1 MSLRVCRCV
10 CVCSLSV
17 VGGIRQDA
25 PEDRR
30 FADKVTH
37 TRRVSTALDKA
48 AADAA
53 AVLSAA
59 AASSAA
65 EGSLDGAAAID
76 AAAAAA
82 SASAAAP
89 TPTPAPARSKPK
101 SRTLW
106 TPKVFD
112 RYPRVDF
119 PDNECPKE
127 IELFCFPSS
136 YEPGL
141 MHAPESHTFIL
152 TEADGTRVYGSVLK
166 VWEPLDEARL
176 EVIERGVQ
184 QGWESVNAAEAA
196 TALSL
201 SPSPS
206 PNPGSPR
213 ATSPTAPRGSISSS
227 VLLYV
232 PKCLVIVSHWPYF
245 SQFDRFLNC
254 LYKGISAPSESNPNF
269 VPLERV
275 VLNFILETP
284 LPPQGKFEVECRA
297 FMNPSLGAWV
307 NTNCPWGPHA
317 GASGVAGAHA
327 ASSGAMTAD
336 KKFLFSRPPPN
347 KLPLRDFP
355 LGTLFRWLSLE
366 NILML
371 YSAVLT
377 ERRILF
383 VSFFAPAAGN
393 ACMAV

>member
-1 MSLRVCRCV
+1 MCRCASV
-10 CVCSLSV
+10 AV

-25 PEDRR
+25 PEERR
-30 FADKVTH
+30 FADKQTH

-53 AVLSAA
+53 AVLAA
-59 AASSAA
+59 AAANGT

-76 AAAAAA
+76 AAAAASA
-82 SASAAAP
+82 ASAAAAASA
-89 TPTPAPARSKPK
+89 TPAPVASRKPK

-112 RYPRVDF
+112 RFPRTDF
-119 PDNECPKE
+119 PDSECPKE
-127 IELFCFPSS
+127 IELFCFPAA

-141 MHAPESHTFIL
+141 MHPPESHTFIL
-152 TEADGTRVYGSVLK
+152 TEADGTRVFGSVLK
-166 VWEPLDEARL
+166 VWEPLDETRL
-176 EVIERGVQ
+176 EIIERGVT
-184 QGWESVNAAEAA
+184 QGWDKVDAADAA
-196 TALSL
+196 AALSL
-201 SPSPS
+201 SPSS
-206 PNPGSPR
+206 AS
-213 ATSPTAPRGSISSS
+213 RGSISSS
-227 VLLYV
+227 ASLLLYV

-254 LYKGISAPSESNPNF
+254 LYKGISAPSESNPNL

-275 VLNFILETP
+275 ICNFILETP
-284 LPPQGKFEVECRA
+284 LPPQGKFEVECRS
-297 FMNPSLGAWV
+297 FMNPSLAAWV
-307 NTNCPWGPHA
+307 NTSCPWGPHA
-317 GASGVAGAHA
+317 GSIQAGGHSGAGSGS
-327 ASSGAMTAD
+327 SSGAMTAD

-383 VSFFAPAAGN
+383 VSAR
-393 ACMAV
+393 